1 MAGAHQIRAPMNI
14 IDLRQTTVRQIEPL
28 LEEEARHWRDELH
41 WDYRG
46 ALELIKRFMEARAL
60 AGCAAFENGAAAG
73 YSFYVLEEQKGL
85 IGGLY
90 VSCRFAQEA
99 LGRRLLEEMLYSMRA
114 IPHLMRI
121 EAQLMPFSGPVDA
134 PLLDH
139 GFRLYTRQFML
150 LDLHRM
156 AESKAGA
163 SGGLRLAR
171 WNDRYF
177 EPCAKLIYLAYANH
191 VDGEINDQY
200 RSRTG
205 ALKFLKNIIL
215 LPGCGQFVPGASFV
229 LHEPG
234 SDELVAAVLTSEVS
248 SAVGHTTQICV
259 LPGFQGHG
267 IGRMLMQTSAEAL
280 RSMKFREL
288 TLTVTS
294 DNRTAVQ
301 LYEKLGFQ
309 TIKSFTA
316 GVWPR

>member
-1 MAGAHQIRAPMNI
+1 MAGAHQIRVPMNI
-14 IDLRQTTVRQIEPL
+14 VDLRQTTVRQIEPL

-60 AGCAAFENGAAAG
+60 AGCVAFEAGTAAG

-90 VSCRFAQEA
+90 VSSKFAQDA
-99 LGRRLLEEMLYSMRA
+99 LGRRLLEEMLFSMRA
-114 IPHLMRI
+114 LPHLMRI
-121 EAQLMPFSGPVDA
+121 EAQLMPFSGPLDA
-134 PLLDH
+134 PLLEH
-139 GFRLYTRQFML
+139 GFHLYTRQFML
-150 LDLHRM
+150 LDLRKM
-156 AESKAGA
+156 PEAKAGA
-163 SGGLRLAR
+163 SGGLRLSR

-177 EPCAKLIYLAYANH
+177 DPCAKLIYLAYANH

-200 RSRTG
+200 RSRAG
-205 ALKFLKNIIL
+205 ALRFLKNIIL

-248 SAVGHTTQICV
+248 SGVGHTTQICV

-294 DNRTAVQ
+294 ENRTAVQ
-301 LYEKLGFQ
+301 LYEKLGFH

>member
-1 MAGAHQIRAPMNI
+1 MNI
-14 IDLRQTTVRQIEPL
+14 VDLRQTTVRQIEPL

-46 ALELIKRFMEARAL
+46 ALELIKRFLDAHAL
-60 AGCAAFENGAAAG
+60 AGCVAFEHGSAAG
-73 YSFYVLEEQKGL
+73 YSFYVLEDQKGL

-90 VSCRFAQEA
+90 VSSKFPQDSI
-99 LGRRLLEEMLYSMRA
+99 GRRLLEEMLLSMRA
-114 IPHLMRI
+114 IPHLARI
-121 EAQLMPFSGPVDA
+121 EAQLMPFSGPVDS
-134 PLLDH
+134 PLLDQ

-150 LDLHRM
+150 LDLQKPHQGK
-156 AESKAGA
+156 SGA
-163 SGGLRLAR
+163 SAGVRLER

-200 RSRTG
+200 RSRSG

-215 LPGCGQFVPGASFV
+215 LPGCGQFVPDGSFV

-234 SDELVAAVLTSEVS
+234 SDELVAAGLTSEVS
-248 SAVGHTTQICV
+248 PGVGHTTQVCV
-259 LPGFQGHG
+259 LPGYQGHG
-267 IGRMLMQTSAEAL
+267 LGRMLMQTSADAL

-288 TLTVTS
+288 TLTVTA

-301 LYEKLGFQ
+301 LYDRLGFR